1 MSFLI
6 LLISTLQWNWKKAQN
21 RFCLEGKGLGGEGG
35 SGGRR
40 EK

>member
-6 LLISTLQWNWKKAQN
+6 LLISTLQWNWRKSVEQ
-21 RFCLEGKGLGGEGG
+21 FLPGSEVGGAGDVG
-35 SGGRR
+35 